1 MIKERINDFLVELE
15 VPKVNDYTI
24 LSLNCDDKKINVYIL
39 PNENKYVI
47 NLDGEDK
54 YVEKYQSEDELYE
67 LKLKDLTIDDI
78 IKDILEVLYTDE
90 IVDGG
95 LSQDIINYKKFLSE
109 ISNDEKLYIK
119 KNWLSR

>member
-39 PNENKYVI
+39 PKENKYVI

-67 LKLKDLTIDDI
+67 LKLKDLTIDDV

-95 LSQDIINYKKFLSE
+95 ISQDVINYIKFLSE
-109 ISNDEKLYIK
+109 ISNDEKFYIK

>member
-1 MIKERINDFLVELE
+1 MIKERINDFLVELK

-24 LSLNCDDKKINVYIL
+24 LSLNCDDNKINVYIL
-39 PNENKYVI
+39 PKENKYVI

>member
-39 PNENKYVI
+39 PKENKYVI

-67 LKLKDLTIDDI
+67 LKLKDLTIDDV

-95 LSQDIINYKKFLSE
+95 ISQDIINYKKFLSE
-109 ISNDEKLYIK
+109 ISNDEKFYIK
-119 KNWLSR
+119 INWLSR

>member
-24 LSLNCDDKKINVYIL
+24 LSLNCDDNTINVYIL
-39 PNENKYVI
+39 PKENKYVI

-95 LSQDIINYKKFLSE
+95 ISQDVINYKKFLSE
-109 ISNDEKLYIK
+109 ISNDEKLNIK
-119 KNWLSR
+119 KKWLSR